1 MRLILFGPPG
11 AGKGTQAKRLEE
23 AYRIPQIST
32 GDILRAAKREGTPMG
47 KKAAAYMDG
56 GGLVPD
62 DVVIGIIE
70 ERLAKQDAQTGF
82 LLDGFPRTIPQAEA
96 LDAMLAKRG
105 WKVDRVVSIEVPDAD
120 IVQRLSLRRSCPTCG
135 AVYHLQNL
143 PPQQAG
149 VCDKDGAALVQ
160 RPDDEATA
168 IATRLQAFHAQ
179 TAPLKRYYE
188 DRALLTAVDGTRAP
202 DAVFGDV
209 RRVLDAAAAR

>member
-11 AGKGTQAKRLEE
+11 AGKGTQAKRLEA

-47 KKAAAYMDG
+47 KKAAEFMDG
-56 GGLVPD
+56 GKLVPD
-62 DVVIGIIE
+62 DVVIGIID
-70 ERLAKQDAQTGF
+70 ERIVRADCAQGF

-96 LDAMLAKRG
+96 LDAMLLAKG
-105 WKVDRVVSIEVPDAD
+105 CKIDHVVSVEVPDED

-135 AVYHLQNL
+135 SVYHLQNL
-143 PPQQAG
+143 PPKQQG

-168 IATRLQAFHAQ
+168 IATRLKAFHLQ

-188 DRALLTAVDGTRAP
+188 ERGLLRAVDGTRSP
-202 DAVFGDV
+202 DVVFSDV
-209 RRVLDAAAAR
+209 KRVLDGAVR